1 MRRYFNVSN
10 VFCFGNFV
18 GLISGVRY
26 VGNLF
31 GISNLFGS
39 LVVGF
44 IISSYNIKVV
54 VCDCTG
60 MRALVVL
67 MYYCA
72 ISCYNIKVVVCD
84 CTGMRALVVLM
95 YYCAISTLSGRR
107 GPRYPSAKEAD
118 VIGVLSLCAIELG

>member
-10 VFCFGNFV
+10 VFRFGNFV

-39 LVVGF
+39 
-44 IISSYNIKVV
+44 
-54 VCDCTG
+54 
-60 MRALVVL
+60 LVVL

-95 YYCAISTLSGRR
+95 YYCAIFTLSGRR

-118 VIGVLSLCAIELG
+118 VIGVLSLCTIELG

>member
-1 MRRYFNVSN
+1 MRRYFNV
-10 VFCFGNFV
+10 FRFGNFV

-44 IISSYNIKVV
+44 I
-54 VCDCTG
+54 G

-95 YYCAISTLSGRR
+95 YYCAIFTLSGRR

>member
-72 ISCYNIKVVVCD
+72 IF
-84 CTGMRALVVLM
+84 
-95 YYCAISTLSGRR
+95 TLSGRR

>member
-10 VFCFGNFV
+10 VFRFGNFV

-72 ISCYNIKVVVCD
+72 IS
-84 CTGMRALVVLM
+84 
-95 YYCAISTLSGRR
+95 TLSGRR

-118 VIGVLSLCAIELG
+118 VIGVLSLCTIELG